1 MKQWSSNILLE
12 TCQQPTLAQLVER
25 RTVVGIPC

>member
-1 MKQWSSNILLE
+1 
-12 TCQQPTLAQLVER
+12 LVER